1 MLTLAAF
8 AAAHLTPDITAAV
21 IMNQSG
27 ADTPLIAQLLARGQ
41 IRRTA
46 AERFQWGTDAHPARR
61 TQIDNGG
68 AAYDDATTSLDVDTS
83 APFYVDALVL
93 CEATN
98 ELLLVTAITDA
109 NTIVVK
115 RGVGGGVAAAAG
127 SVANNA
133 FLQVLGPANGEGSPL
148 PAARQSA
155 PTNNYNNVQTLRTPF
170 GLTGRALR
178 VETNTEDEKR
188 RQRMKKFEEH
198 MRDLERLMIHG
209 GIDGGALTDSGSR
222 RTTLTQGLR
231 RAITTNVDAVGGT
244 MTKARWFTAC
254 EVCFRNRT
262 DLLFI
267 VGPTLM
273 QTIYTLY
280 DNQYRIVDSQMT
292 PGLKLTEVSTPFG
305 LARLALSRTLTGTY
319 AGEAIALDMAE
330 VFLRYTEKD
339 GNSGRTNLRQSQEAK
354 GTDGQIDEWFSE
366 MGIQWG
372 GEFNHARITG
382 VTGPA

>member
-1 MLTLAAF
+1 
-8 AAAHLTPDITAAV
+8 
-21 IMNQSG
+21 
-27 ADTPLIAQLLARGQ
+27 
-41 IRRTA
+41 
-46 AERFQWGTDAHPARR
+46 
-61 TQIDNGG
+61 
-68 AAYDDATTSLDVDTS
+68 
-83 APFYVDALVL
+83 
-93 CEATN
+93 
-98 ELLLVTAITDA
+98 
-109 NTIVVK
+109 
-115 RGVGGGVAAAAG
+115 VGGGVAAAAG

-148 PAARQSA
+148 PAARQNA

-178 VETNTEDEKR
+178 VETMTENEIQ

-209 GIDGGALTDSGSR
+209 GIDGGSLTDSGSR

-244 MTKARWFTAC
+244 MNKNRWFTAA

-262 DLLFI
+262 DLFFLCGTTFLQAI
-267 VGPTLM
+267 HS
-273 QTIYTLY
+273 LY
-280 DNQYRIVDSQMT
+280 DTQYRIVDSQMT
-292 PGLKLTEVSTPFG
+292 PGLKLTEVMTPFG
-305 LARLALSRTLTGTY
+305 VARFALSRTMTGTY
-319 AGEAIALDMAE
+319 AQEAIALDLNE
-330 VFLRYTEKD
+330 VSLRYTEQD
-339 GNSGRTNLRQSQEAK
+339 GNSGRTNLRQGQEAK
-354 GTDGQIDEWFSE
+354 GTDGRIDEWFSE